1 MASHKTARTP
11 KLALFV
17 ARISFALNWV
27 KEDYGTKPIP
37 PPAASGCRG
46 YTEVSGMSQTPF
58 VHLHCHSDYSL
69 LDGACAIP
77 QLMSQVAALGMPAVA
92 LTDHGNLFGAVQFY
106 HAAREKGI
114 HPVIGCEVYVSQQ
127 GHKSRSD
134 TDRYNH
140 LVLLCE
146 NQEGYRNLIKLVSTA
161 FLEGFYYKP
170 RIDKDLLARHAG
182 GLIALSA
189 CLRGDINETLM
200 ADRYEEGK
208 RLAYTY
214 TDIFGRGNFF
224 LEIQDH
230 GLEQDRKV
238 VPAMVRLSQETGI
251 PLVAT
256 NDAHYLKR
264 EDARSHEIML
274 CIQTGKTMSDPSRM
288 RWPTPEFFLKSRAEM
303 QQAFAELE
311 DALDRPFELAQR
323 CQVRLD
329 KIQEPFPKFEVPEG
343 HTTDTYFE
351 YIARQGFEGR
361 RPHLEAQ
368 RAAGRLKHD
377 LPEYAERLDREI
389 RMVQQMKFSG
399 YFLIVW
405 DFIRFAKSLSI
416 PVGPGRG
423 SAAGSLVSYAM
434 GITDLDPLPYGL
446 LFERFLNPE
455 RVSLPDIDIDFCTR
469 RRGEVIQYVAEKY
482 GREQVAQII
491 TIGTLGARAA
501 IKDVGRVLDMSYADV
516 DRLTKLVPPILNIT
530 LPEALKKEPA
540 LGEAGR
546 KDPRVADLL
555 ATAQRLEGMARNAGV
570 HAAGVVIAPVP
581 LKELVPLYRTN
592 RDEIVTQYDMVSLE
606 KLSLLKMDFLGL
618 TTLTII
624 DDALKL
630 IEKNRGVKLVI
641 EDLPLTDSETF
652 QIFSKGFTSGVFQ
665 FESAP
670 MRDILRRYQPTRI
683 EDLIALNALYRPGP
697 IQGGMIDD
705 FIERKHGRRQIT
717 YDLPPLKEILEETYG
732 VIVYQEQVMQIA
744 NRIAGYTLGEA
755 DILRRAMS
763 KKDADEMAAQ
773 RARFMQGARERG
785 HPPRKVEK
793 LFDLMEQFAGYG
805 FNKSHSAAYAY
816 LAYITA
822 YLKAHYPLDF
832 MAALLT
838 SETGNTAKVVKYI
851 NECRDM
857 GIKVLPPDVNSSDWS
872 FTPDGEAIRFG
883 LGAIKNL
890 GQAGVEAI
898 LTGRR
903 EVGRFRS
910 LDQFCEKVDLSACNK
925 RIVENLIKAG
935 AMDSLGTT
943 PRSPGAP
950 GGISFS
956 LSRGGSENGPDKLK
970 LIPQG
975 DQQHP
980 QAEALPVAAGRSRLL
995 AAVESAMDYGQ
1006 KAWRDREKGQ
1016 AGLFAGAFH
1025 EHEAP
1030 ERPLPNVPEWTAPQ
1044 RLAGEKQVLGLY
1056 VTGHPLE
1063 QYLEKVAELATH
1075 DSETLEGLEKGAEV
1089 SLCGVL
1095 TAIQRKRNKEGKLWA
1110 SMQLDDRSGSLDA
1123 LVFTTNY
1130 DRLLEYLVEDQAMLV
1145 KALVLPEESGP
1156 PKVSIQDIVPLEVA
1170 SLRLPG
1176 LISIRVPL
1184 GTDPTALSELFQR
1197 KAGEAAVRLRL
1208 EKPRDFSVIL
1218 DVAQKVRPDKEF
1230 RREVERLC
1238 GPDALEVLGN

>member
-1 MASHKTARTP
+1 
-11 KLALFV
+11 
-17 ARISFALNWV
+17 V
-27 KEDYGTKPIP
+27 K
-37 PPAASGCRG
+37 
-46 YTEVSGMSQTPF
+46 
-58 VHLHCHSDYSL
+58 
-69 LDGACAIP
+69 
-77 QLMSQVAALGMPAVA
+77 
-92 LTDHGNLFGAVQFY
+92 
-106 HAAREKGI
+106 
-114 HPVIGCEVYVSQQ
+114 
-127 GHKSRSD
+127 
-134 TDRYNH
+134 
-140 LVLLCE
+140 
-146 NQEGYRNLIKLVSTA
+146 
-161 FLEGFYYKP
+161 
-170 RIDKDLLARHAG
+170 
-182 GLIALSA
+182 
-189 CLRGDINETLM
+189 
-200 ADRYEEGK
+200 
-208 RLAYTY
+208 
-214 TDIFGRGNFF
+214 
-224 LEIQDH
+224 
-230 GLEQDRKV
+230 LEQVK
-238 VPAMVRLSQETGI
+238 
-251 PLVAT
+251 
-256 NDAHYLKR
+256 
-264 EDARSHEIML
+264 
-274 CIQTGKTMSDPSRM
+274 
-288 RWPTPEFFLKSRAEM
+288 
-303 QQAFAELE
+303 
-311 DALDRPFELAQR
+311 
-323 CQVRLD
+323 
-329 KIQEPFPKFEVPEG
+329 EPFPKFEVPEG
-343 HTTDTYFE
+343 HSTDSYFE
-351 YIARQGFEGR
+351 YVARQGFER
-361 RPHLEAQ
+361 RRARIEALS
-368 RAAGRLKHD
+368 AAGRLKHQ
-377 LPEYAERLDREI
+377 PAEYAERLDREI
-389 RMVQQMKFSG
+389 HMIQQMKFSG

-405 DFIRFAKSLSI
+405 DFIRFAKSCGI

-434 GITDLDPLPYGL
+434 GITDLDPLEYGL

-469 RRGEVIQYVAEKY
+469 RRGEVIQYVTEKY

-501 IKDVGRVLDMSYADV
+501 IKDVGRVLEMSFGDV
-516 DRLTKLVPPILNIT
+516 DRITKLVPNVLNIS
-530 LPEALKKEPA
+530 LADAIRMEPGFA
-540 LGEAGR
+540 QASQ
-546 KDPRVADLL
+546 KDPRVGEVLEA
-555 ATAQRLEGMARNAGV
+555 ARRLEGMARNAGV

-592 RDEIVTQYDMVSLE
+592 RDEVVTQYDMVSLE

-630 IEKNRGVKLVI
+630 IEKNRGEKLVI
-641 EDLPLTDSETF
+641 EDLPLDDPRTYE
-652 QIFSKGFTSGVFQ
+652 IFSRGFTSGVFQ
-665 FESAP
+665 FESSP
-670 MRDILRRYQPTRI
+670 MRDILRRYQPSRI

-705 FIERKHGRRQIT
+705 FIERKHGRRQIA
-717 YDLPPLKEILEETYG
+717 YDLPALKEILEETYG

-763 KKDADEMAAQ
+763 KKDAEEMAAQ

-838 SETGNTAKVVKYI
+838 SETGNTAKIVKYI

-857 GIKVLPPDVNSSDWS
+857 GIRVLPPDVNSSGWS

-898 LTGRR
+898 LAGRG

-910 LDQFCEKVDLSACNK
+910 LDQFCEKVDLSVCNK

-935 AMDSLGTT
+935 AMDSLG
-943 PRSPGAP
+943 
-950 GGISFS
+950 
-956 LSRGGSENGPDKLK
+956 
-970 LIPQG
+970 
-975 DQQHP
+975 
-980 QAEALPVAAGRSRLL
+980 AGRSRLL

-1006 KAWRDREKGQ
+1006 KAWRDRQKGQ
-1016 AGLFAGAFH
+1016 TGLFSGEFH

-1030 ERPLPNVPEWTAPQ
+1030 ERPLPSAPEWSARQ
-1044 RLAGEKQVLGLY
+1044 RLAFEKEVLGLY

-1063 QYLEKVAELATH
+1063 QYLDKVAELATH
-1075 DSETLEGLEKGAEV
+1075 DSESLEGLEKGTEV
-1089 SLCGVL
+1089 ALCGVL
-1095 TAIQRKRNKEGKLWA
+1095 TGVQRKRNREGKLWA

-1130 DRLLEYLVEDQAMLV
+1130 DRLMENLIEDQAVMV

-1156 PKVSIQDIVPLEVA
+1156 PKVSIQEIVGLEVA
-1170 SLRLPG
+1170 SLRLPS

-1184 GTDPTALSELFQR
+1184 GTDAAALGELFGR
-1197 KAGEAAVRLRL
+1197 KPGETAVRLRL

-1218 DVAQKVRPDKEF
+1218 DVTQRVRPDREF